1 MQKIYVLPSCWSCL
15 HTQGTTTCGGQNTH
29 VWATSA
35 WGSLYSSTILEY
47 THFFSSLEW
56 TCNII
61 FGIVQHV
68 FCNQILYSQLLFH
81 TESYNNFIPGA
92 TIHLCKQTQISP
104 LTVDYWK
111 DRHLNLSNCIT
122 LHNLLSG
129 VLKNNSPSMWN
140 SYVSSLGHIRK
151 QLGLSRIFST
161 PNRCVL
167 FTWTWVKVT
176 VSN

>member
-1 MQKIYVLPSCWSCL
+1 MVTVQNFFLFILLIKVNENHAFMQKIYVLPSCWSCL

-29 VWATSA
+29 IWATSA
-35 WGSLYSSTILEY
+35 WDSLYSSTILKY

-81 TESYNNFIPGA
+81 TESYNNFLPGA

-104 LTVDYWK
+104 LSVDYWK

-140 SYVSSLGHIRK
+140 SYVSSLGHIR
-151 QLGLSRIFST
+151 
-161 PNRCVL
+161 
-167 FTWTWVKVT
+167 
-176 VSN
+176 

>member
-1 MQKIYVLPSCWSCL
+1 MHSCKTIMSYLVVGVAYIHKEPPPVVGRTHIYELL
-15 HTQGTTTCGGQNTH
+15 QLET
-29 VWATSA
+29 
-35 WGSLYSSTILEY
+35 SLYSSTILEY

-81 TESYNNFIPGA
+81 TESYNNFLPGA

-104 LTVDYWK
+104 LSVDYWK
-111 DRHLNLSNCIT
+111 ARHLNLSNCIT

-140 SYVSSLGHIRK
+140 SYISSLGHIR
-151 QLGLSRIFST
+151 
-161 PNRCVL
+161 
-167 FTWTWVKVT
+167 
-176 VSN
+176 

>member
-1 MQKIYVLPSCWSCL
+1 MVTVQNFFLFRLLIKVNENHAFMQKIYVLLSCWSCL
-15 HTQGTTTCGGQNTH
+15 HTQGTTTCGGQNTQI
-29 VWATSA
+29 WATSV
-35 WGSLYSSTILEY
+35 WDSLYSSTILEY

-68 FCNQILYSQLLFH
+68 ICNQILYSQLLFH
-81 TESYNNFIPGA
+81 TESYNNVLPGA
-92 TIHLCKQTQISP
+92 TIHLCKQTQISL

-140 SYVSSLGHIRK
+140 SYVSSIGHIR
-151 QLGLSRIFST
+151 
-161 PNRCVL
+161 
-167 FTWTWVKVT
+167 
-176 VSN
+176 

>member
-1 MQKIYVLPSCWSCL
+1 MKIMHLCKKIYVLPSCRSCL

-29 VWATSA
+29 IWATSA
-35 WGSLYSSTILEY
+35 WDSLYSSTILEY

-81 TESYNNFIPGA
+81 TESYNNFFPGA
-92 TIHLCKQTQISP
+92 TIHLCKQTQISL

-122 LHNLLSG
+122 LHNLLSESSKTTHLPCET
-129 VLKNNSPSMWN
+129 VKSAHKAISDNSWPVQDFLN
-140 SYVSSLGHIRK
+140 S
-151 QLGLSRIFST
+151 Q
-161 PNRCVL
+161 
-167 FTWTWVKVT
+167 
-176 VSN
+176 